1 MSFGVSPDS
10 PPLPVPKYDESVMA
24 ADDGKVMP
32 GTRTNVTVH
41 HMATHDPITLLVVQ
55 EFRLRAAD
63 DGAAAARIVAAS
75 PRGIEPAIPLL
86 TSIED
91 RRDVATVRALHAG
104 ELAKTDAV
112 ERASLDPLVST
123 WAAPKL
129 YGPRVTERSQSPPSS
144 FRLAVTE
151 SGINAGG
158 EPMTLSHEASELSDT
173 TTRPIG
179 LVWIGAPVGT
189 HAGLLVLLGGYDE
202 PHIGGSG
209 SSGWPLPLSHELGVR
224 IYENTVPKMG

>member
-1 MSFGVSPDS
+1 MSGG
-10 PPLPVPKYDESVMA
+10 

-32 GTRTNVTVH
+32 GTRRNVSVH
-41 HMATHDPITLLVVQ
+41 KMAPYDPITVLVLQ

-63 DGAAAARIVAAS
+63 DAAAAARIVAAY
-75 PRGIEPAIPLL
+75 PAGIEPAIPLL

-91 RRDVATVRALHAG
+91 RRDVATLRALHTG
-104 ELAKTDAV
+104 EATDANAV
-112 ERASLDPLVST
+112 ERAGLDHLVSS

-129 YGPRVTERSQSPPSS
+129 YGPRVTERSKSPPSS

-158 EPMTLSHEASELSDT
+158 APMTSSDGSGADEV
-173 TTRPIG
+173 TRRAIG

-202 PHIGGSG
+202 PQPVGDDSF
-209 SSGWPLPLSHELGVR
+209 GWPLPLSRDLGVR
-224 IYENTVPKMG
+224 IYENRRI